1 MKMFN
6 GYERLARNYS
16 LLSDNYEHKMGQ
28 GYLLDGKKDELAGF
42 DVFFRKVPN
51 NGGYAVMAGLDK
63 VIAYIENLHF
73 GERELR
79 YFKRAG
85 FTDEY
90 IEYLKNFKFT
100 GTIKAIPDGTPVFPN
115 EPLIT
120 VVAPLIEAQIVETTI
135 LCLINGAMEHA
146 TGARRII
153 EATPRNVDVVE
164 LGEKKVGVMEF
175 GARRADGPEAAIDAS
190 LYGMMAGCIG
200 TSNDL
205 AADMVNKVGLGTMA
219 HSDIE
224 SYPDELSAFK
234 AFAKTYPEN
243 CILLVDTFD
252 TLRSGIPNA
261 IKTYKWM
268 EENGLPTDHI
278 GIRID
283 SGDLAYLSKEARR
296 MLVEAGFPQAK
307 ICLSN
312 GLTAETIESLI
323 AQGAEFDSLGVG
335 DNISKPEG
343 RMGCVY
349 KEIALNQ
356 NGNWEPK
363 IKLSE
368 DAIKIVNP
376 DIKDLYRAYDNE
388 TGYAVADLI
397 VRAGEEIKNEDLIIV
412 STTDY
417 LKKKKITDFTIAP
430 LQQTIFEDGKLVFDD
445 LDIDATKA
453 YCEAQMATIY
463 PEVKRTVQ
471 PQEYHVSGTEEYVNF
486 KNELIEE
493 HRALVL
499 K

>member
-6 GYERLARNYS
+6 GYERLPRNYS

-28 GYLLDGKKDELAGF
+28 GYLLNGKKDEMAGF
-42 DVFFRKVPN
+42 DVFFRRVPN

-63 VIAYIENLHF
+63 VISYIENLHF

-90 IEYLKNFKFT
+90 IEYLKNFKFS

-120 VVAPLIEAQIVETTI
+120 VIAPIIEAQIVETAV

-153 EATPRNVDVVE
+153 EATPK
-164 LGEKKVGVMEF
+164 GVGVMEF
-175 GARRADGPEAAIDAS
+175 GSRRADGTEAAIDSS
-190 LYGMMAGCIG
+190 LYGMMAGCVG
-200 TSNDL
+200 TSNDI
-205 AADMVNKVGLGTMA
+205 AADMVNKIGLGTMA
-219 HSDIE
+219 HSYIE

-234 AFAKTYPEN
+234 DFAKTYPDN

-268 EENGLPTDHI
+268 EENGIPTDKI

-283 SGDLAYLSKEARR
+283 SGDLAYLSKEARN

-312 GLTAETIESLI
+312 GLTAETIETLI

-349 KEIALNQ
+349 KEIALKSADE
-356 NGNWEPK
+356 WVPK

-376 DIKDLYRAYDNE
+376 DLKDLYRAYDKE
-388 TGYAVADLI
+388 TGYAVADII
-397 VRAGEEIKNEDLIIV
+397 VRSGEEIKNGDLILV
-412 STTDY
+412 SPTDY
-417 LKKKKITDFTIAP
+417 LKKKRITDFTLVP
-430 LQQTIFEDGKLVFDD
+430 LQQTIFENGKLVFDD
-445 LDIDATKA
+445 PDLDTTKA
-453 YCEAQMATIY
+453 YCDAQMATIY
-463 PEVKRTVQ
+463 PEVKRTNN
-471 PQEYHVSGTEEYVNF
+471 PQIYHVSGTEEYVNF

-493 HRALVL
+493 HKALAL
-499 K
+499 R

>member
-6 GYERLARNYS
+6 GYERLARDYS

-28 GYLLDGKKDELAGF
+28 GYLINGKKKQMAAF

-51 NGGYAVMAGLDK
+51 NGGYAIMAGVDK
-63 VIAYIENLHF
+63 VISYIENLHF
-73 GERELR
+73 GEKELE

-85 FTDEY
+85 FSDEY

-120 VVAPLIEAQIVETTI
+120 VIAPVIEAQILETAI
-135 LCLINGAMEHA
+135 LALVNGAMEHA

-153 EATPRNVDVVE
+153 EATPK
-164 LGEKKVGVMEF
+164 GVGVMEF
-175 GARRADGPEAAIDAS
+175 GSRRADGTEAAIDAS

-205 AADMVNKVGLGTMA
+205 AANMVNKVGLGTMA
-219 HSDIE
+219 HSWVE
-224 SYPDELSAFK
+224 SYDDELTAFK
-234 AFAKTYPEN
+234 AFARNYPEN
-243 CILLVDTFD
+243 CILLVDTYD

-283 SGDLAYLSKEARR
+283 SGDLAYLSKEARK
-296 MLVEAGFPQAK
+296 MFIAAGFPQAK

-312 GLTAETIESLI
+312 GLTAETIETLI
-323 AQGAEFDSLGVG
+323 NQGAEFDSLGVG

-349 KEIALNQ
+349 KEVALKEDEE
-356 NGNWEPK
+356 WIPK

-368 DAIKIVNP
+368 DTIKIVNP
-376 DIKDLYRAYDNE
+376 DVKNLYRAYDKT
-388 TGYAVADLI
+388 TGYAIADI
-397 VRAGEEIKNEDLIIV
+397 MTRENEEIKNDDLIIV
-412 STTDY
+412 SPTDY
-417 LKKKKITDFTIAP
+417 LKKKRITDFEIVP
-430 LQQTIFEDGKLVFDD
+430 LQQTIFENGALVFDD
-445 LDIDATKA
+445 PDLATTAA

-463 PEVKRTVQ
+463 PEIKRTIN
-471 PQEYHVSGTEEYVNF
+471 PHIYHVSATEDYVRF
-486 KNELIEE
+486 KNDLIEE
-493 HRALVL
+493 HKALVL

>member
-6 GYERLARNYS
+6 GYERLSRDYS

-28 GYLLDGKKDELAGF
+28 GYLLNGKKDQVAGF
-42 DVFFRKVPN
+42 DVFFRRIPN
-51 NGGYAVMAGLDK
+51 NGGYAIMAGVDK
-63 VIAYIENLHF
+63 VISYINNLHF
-73 GERELR
+73 GEKELR

-85 FTDEY
+85 FKDEY
-90 IEYLKNFKFT
+90 IEYLRNFKFT

-120 VVAPLIEAQIVETTI
+120 VVAPVIEAQIVETA
-135 LCLINGAMEHA
+135 LLSLVNGAMEHA

-153 EATPRNVDVVE
+153 EATPK
-164 LGEKKVGVMEF
+164 GVGVMEF
-175 GARRADGPEAAIDAS
+175 GARRADGTEAAIDAS

-200 TSNDL
+200 TSNDE
-205 AADMVNKVGLGTMA
+205 AADMVNKVGIGTMA
-219 HSDIE
+219 HSWIE
-224 SYPDELSAFK
+224 SYPDELTAFK
-234 AFAKTYPEN
+234 AFAEVYPEN

-252 TLRSGIPNA
+252 TLRSGVPNA
-261 IKTYKWM
+261 IKTFKWM
-268 EENGLPTDHI
+268 EEKGIPTDKI

-296 MLVEAGFPQAK
+296 MFKEAGFPQAK

-312 GLTAETIESLI
+312 GLTAETIETLI

-349 KEIALNQ
+349 KEVSMD
-356 NGNWEPK
+356 GVPK

-376 DIKDLYRAYDNE
+376 DIKKLYRAYDNE
-388 TGYAVADLI
+388 TGYAVADI
-397 VRAGEEIKNEDLIIV
+397 MTREGEEIKTDDLIIV

-417 LKKKKITDFTIAP
+417 LKKKKLTDFTLVP
-430 LQQTIFEDGKLVFDD
+430 LQQTIFENGELVFDD
-445 LDIDATKA
+445 PDLDTTRA

-471 PQEYHVSGTEEYVNF
+471 PHIYHVSGTEEYVNF
-486 KNELIEE
+486 KNDLIEE
-493 HRALVL
+493 HRKLVL

>member
-6 GYERLARNYS
+6 GYERLSRDYS

-28 GYLLDGKKDELAGF
+28 GYLLNGKKDQVAGF
-42 DVFFRKVPN
+42 DVFFRRIPN
-51 NGGYAVMAGLDK
+51 NGGYAIMAGVDK
-63 VIAYIENLHF
+63 VISYINNLHF
-73 GERELR
+73 GEKELR

-85 FTDEY
+85 FKDEY
-90 IEYLKNFKFT
+90 IEYLRNFKFT

-120 VVAPLIEAQIVETTI
+120 VVAPVIEAQIVETA
-135 LCLINGAMEHA
+135 LLSLVNGAMEHA

-153 EATPRNVDVVE
+153 EATPK
-164 LGEKKVGVMEF
+164 GVGVMEF
-175 GARRADGPEAAIDAS
+175 GARRADGTEAAIDAS

-200 TSNDL
+200 TSNDE
-205 AADMVNKVGLGTMA
+205 AADMVNKVGIGTMA
-219 HSDIE
+219 HSWIE
-224 SYPDELSAFK
+224 SYPDELTAFK
-234 AFAKTYPEN
+234 AFAEVYPEN

-252 TLRSGIPNA
+252 TLRSGVPNA
-261 IKTYKWM
+261 IKTFKWM
-268 EENGLPTDHI
+268 EEKGIPTDKI

-296 MLVEAGFPQAK
+296 MFKEAGFPQAK

-312 GLTAETIESLI
+312 GLTAETIETLI

-349 KEIALNQ
+349 KEVSMD
-356 NGNWEPK
+356 GVPK

-376 DIKDLYRAYDNE
+376 DIKNLYRAYDNE
-388 TGYAVADLI
+388 TGYAVADI
-397 VRAGEEIKNEDLIIV
+397 MTREGEEIKTDDLIIV

-417 LKKKKITDFTIAP
+417 LKKKKLTDFTLVP
-430 LQQTIFEDGKLVFDD
+430 LQQTIFENGELVFDD
-445 LDIDATKA
+445 PDLDTTRA

-471 PQEYHVSGTEEYVNF
+471 PHIYHVSGTEEYVNF

-493 HRALVL
+493 HRKLVL

>member
-1 MKMFN
+1 MKIFN
-6 GYERLARNYS
+6 GYERLSRNYS

-28 GYLLDGKKDELAGF
+28 GYLLDGKKDDIAGF
-42 DVFFRKVPN
+42 DVFFRKIPN
-51 NGGYAVMAGLDK
+51 NGGYAIMAGVDK
-63 VIAYIENLHF
+63 VISYIENLHF
-73 GERELR
+73 GEKELR

-85 FTDEY
+85 FSDEY
-90 IEYLKNFKFT
+90 IEYLRNFKFT

-115 EPLIT
+115 EPLVT
-120 VVAPLIEAQIVETTI
+120 VIAPVIEAQIVETA
-135 LCLINGAMEHA
+135 LLSLINGAMEHA

-153 EATPRNVDVVE
+153 EATPK
-164 LGEKKVGVMEF
+164 GVGVMEF
-175 GARRADGPEAAIDAS
+175 GARRADGTEAAIDAS

-200 TSNDL
+200 TSNDE
-205 AADMVNKVGLGTMA
+205 AADMVNKVGIGTMA
-219 HSDIE
+219 HSWIE
-224 SYPDELSAFK
+224 SYPDELTSFK

-252 TLRSGIPNA
+252 TLRSGVPNA
-261 IKTYKWM
+261 IKTFKWM
-268 EENGLPTDHI
+268 EENGIPTDHI

-283 SGDLAYLSKEARR
+283 SGDLAYLSKEARK
-296 MLVEAGFPQAK
+296 MLTGAGFPQAK

-312 GLTAETIESLI
+312 GLTAETIETLI

-349 KEIALNQ
+349 KEISM
-356 NGNWEPK
+356 NGVPK

-376 DIKDLYRAYDNE
+376 DIKKLYRAYDNE
-388 TGYAVADLI
+388 TGYAVADI
-397 VRAGEEIKNEDLIIV
+397 MTREGEEIKNEDLIIV

-417 LKKKKITDFTIAP
+417 LKKKKITDFTIVP
-430 LQQTIFEDGKLVFDD
+430 LQQTIFENGELVFDD
-445 LDIDATKA
+445 PDLDTTKA
-453 YCEAQMATIY
+453 YCESQMATIY

-471 PQEYHVSGTEEYVNF
+471 PHIYHVSGTEEYVNF
-486 KNELIEE
+486 KNDLIEE

>member
-1 MKMFN
+1 MKIFN

-28 GYLLDGKKDELAGF
+28 GYLLDGKKDEIAAF
-42 DVFFRKVPN
+42 DVFFRRVPN

-63 VIAYIENLHF
+63 VISYIENLHF
-73 GERELR
+73 GEQELR

-85 FTDEY
+85 FRDEY
-90 IEYLKNFKFT
+90 IEYLKNFKFS
-100 GTIKAIPDGTPVFPN
+100 GTVKAIPDGTPVFPN

-120 VVAPLIEAQIVETTI
+120 IVAPIIEAQIVETAV
-135 LCLINGAMEHA
+135 LSLINGAMEHA

-153 EATPRNVDVVE
+153 EATPK
-164 LGEKKVGVMEF
+164 GVGVMEF
-175 GARRADGPEAAIDAS
+175 GSRRADGTEAAIDAS
-190 LYGMMAGCIG
+190 LYGMMAGCVG

-205 AADMVNKVGLGTMA
+205 AADMVNKIGLGTMA

-234 AFAKTYPEN
+234 AFAQTYPEN
-243 CILLVDTFD
+243 CILLVDTYD

-283 SGDLAYLSKEARR
+283 SGNLVYLSKEARR
-296 MLVEAGFPQAK
+296 MLVAAGFPQAK

-312 GLTAETIESLI
+312 GLTAETIESYT
-323 AQGAEFDSLGVG
+323 AEGAEFDSLGVG

-349 KEIALNQ
+349 KEVALKAD
-356 NGNWEPK
+356 GEWTPK

-376 DIKDLYRAYDNE
+376 DIKNLYRAYDKT
-388 TGYAVADLI
+388 TGYAVADI
-397 VRAGEEIKNEDLIIV
+397 MTREGEEIKTDDLIIV
-412 STTDY
+412 SPTDY
-417 LKKKKITDFTIAP
+417 LKKKRITNFELVP
-430 LQQTIFEDGKLVFDD
+430 LQQTIFDAGVLVFDD
-445 LDIDATKA
+445 PDLDTTKA

-463 PEVKRTVQ
+463 PEVKRTLE
-471 PQEYHVSGTEEYVNF
+471 PDTYHVSGTEEYVNF
-486 KNELIEE
+486 KNNLIEE
-493 HRALVL
+493 HKTLAL

>member
-1 MKMFN
+1 MKIVN

-28 GYLLDGKKDELAGF
+28 GYLLNGKKDKKAGF
-42 DVFFRKVPN
+42 DVFFRRVPN
-51 NGGYAVMAGLDK
+51 NGGYAIMAGVDK
-63 VIAYIENLHF
+63 VISYIENLHF
-73 GERELR
+73 GEKELA

-85 FTDEY
+85 FRDEY
-90 IEYLKNFKFT
+90 IEYLRNFKFT

-115 EPLIT
+115 EPLVT
-120 VVAPLIEAQIVETTI
+120 VVAPVIEAQIIETAV
-135 LCLINGAMEHA
+135 LSFINGAMEHA

-153 EATPRNVDVVE
+153 EATPK
-164 LGEKKVGVMEF
+164 GVGVMEF
-175 GARRADGPEAAIDAS
+175 GSRRADGTEAAIDAS

-205 AADMVNKVGLGTMA
+205 AADMVNKIGIGTMA
-219 HSDIE
+219 HSWVE
-224 SYPDELSAFK
+224 SYPDELTAFK
-234 AFAKTYPEN
+234 AFASIYPEN
-243 CILLVDTFD
+243 CILLVDTYD
-252 TLRSGIPNA
+252 TLRSGVPNA
-261 IKTYKWM
+261 IKTFKWM
-268 EENGLPTDHI
+268 EDNGIPTNHI

-283 SGDLAYLSKEARR
+283 SGDLVYLSKEARK
-296 MLVEAGFPQAK
+296 MLNESGFPQAK

-312 GLTAETIESLI
+312 GLTAETIETLI

-349 KEIALNQ
+349 KEINMD
-356 NGNWEPK
+356 GVPK

-376 DIKDLYRAYDNE
+376 DIKDLYRAYDKT
-388 TGYAVADLI
+388 TGYAVADI
-397 VRAGEEIKNEDLIIV
+397 MTRAGEEIKCDDLIIV

-417 LKKKKITDFTIAP
+417 LKRKKLTDFTIVP
-430 LQQTIFEDGKLVFDD
+430 LQQTIFANGELVYDDPD
-445 LDIDATKA
+445 LDTTRA

-463 PEVKRTVQ
+463 PEVKRTIM
-471 PQEYHVSGTEEYVNF
+471 PHIYHVSGTEEYVNF
-486 KNELIEE
+486 KNDMIME
-493 HRALVL
+493 HRKLVL